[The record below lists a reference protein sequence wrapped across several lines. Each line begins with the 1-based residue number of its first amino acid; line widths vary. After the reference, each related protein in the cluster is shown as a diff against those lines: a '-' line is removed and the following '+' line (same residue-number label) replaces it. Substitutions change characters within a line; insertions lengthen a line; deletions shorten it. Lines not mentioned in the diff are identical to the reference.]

1 MSTKVLMV
9 CLGNI
14 CRSPLA
20 QGILESK
27 IKTEDAIKVDS
38 AGTGG
43 WHAGQKPDDRSIAV
57 AKQNGIDISKQRA
70 RQFSVNDFKTF
81 DLIYVMDK
89 SNLENV
95 LQLAPNLEAKNK
107 VKLILNEIFPD
118 QNLDVPDPYY
128 GVEDG
133 FKNVYNMLDAA
144 CDKIIHNLKNA

>member
-1 MSTKVLMV
+1 MA

-14 CRSPLA
+14 CRSPPA

-27 IKTEDAIKVDS
+27 INPEDAIVVDS

-43 WHAGQKPDDRSIAV
+43 WHAGEKPDNRSIAV

-70 RQFSVNDFKTF
+70 RQFNVDDFKTF

-95 LQLAPNLEAKNK
+95 LQLAPSLEAKNK